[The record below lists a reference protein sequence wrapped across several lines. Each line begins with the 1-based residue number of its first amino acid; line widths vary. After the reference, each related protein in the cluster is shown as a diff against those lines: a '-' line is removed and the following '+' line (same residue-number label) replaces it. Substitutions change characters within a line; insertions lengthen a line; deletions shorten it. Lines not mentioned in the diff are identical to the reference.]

1 MNSPQSMLL
10 AHAVLTV
17 LLATVTADISHAQQ
31 PPSIT
36 LHAKVR
42 PLPHAYQG
50 PFVKRE
56 DGAIVAVN
64 STESLVSRD
73 GGQTWNARPLFTAEQ
88 QAARPLV
95 LRDERAVLRTQ
106 SGAII
111 VAFMNDRE
119 KHWTWKNELHDA
131 PGAILP
137 TYAMRSLDGGQTW
150 QDIHKLHDDWTGAV
164 RDIIQTKEGRVIIA
178 AQKMLHDP
186 GRHATV
192 TYWSDDNGRSWKS
205 SNVIDLGGQGHH
217 GGNMEPTL
225 VELNDGRVWML
236 IRTNW
241 GEFWSAWSHDGGR
254 NWRVLQPS
262 GIAASSAPA
271 IIKRL
276 ASGRLAFVWNQ
287 LYPEGQTSFKLSGGD
302 GIWSETPVSNHRE
315 ELSIAF
321 SSDEGKNWSQ
331 PVVLARQPGK
341 WLSYPYLFEPQPGKL
356 WLTTMQGGLRVEFS
370 EADFVR

>member
-1 MNSPQSMLL
+1 
-10 AHAVLTV
+10 V
-17 LLATVTADISHAQQ
+17 
-31 PPSIT
+31 
-36 LHAKVR
+36 
-42 PLPHAYQG
+42 
-50 PFVKRE
+50 
-56 DGAIVAVN
+56 
-64 STESLVSRD
+64 
-73 GGQTWNARPLFTAEQ
+73 
-88 QAARPLV
+88 
-95 LRDERAVLRTQ
+95 
-106 SGAII
+106 II
-111 VAFMNDRE
+111 VAFMNDHE

-137 TYAMRSLDGGQTW
+137 TYVMRSLDGGQTW
-150 QDIHKLHDDWTGAV
+150 QDIQKLHDDWTGAV

-192 TYWSDDNGRSWKS
+192 TYWSDDDGRAWKS

-262 GIAASSAPA
+262 GVAASSAPA

-276 ASGRLAFVWNQ
+276 ASGRLALVWNQ
-287 LYPEGQTSFKLSGGD
+287 LYPEGQSSFKLSGGD

-315 ELSIAF
+315 ELSLAF

-370 EADFVR
+370 EADFAR

>member
-1 MNSPQSMLL
+1 MTSQHTTLL
-10 AHAVLTV
+10 SHAVLTV
-17 LLATVTADISHAQQ
+17 LFATVTADIAHAQQ
-31 PPSIT
+31 PPPIA

-42 PLPHAYQG
+42 PLPHSHQG
-50 PFVKRE
+50 PFVKRA

-64 STESLVSRD
+64 SAESLVSRD
-73 GGQTWNARPLFTAEQ
+73 GGQTWKAQPLFTPEQ

-95 LRDERAVLRTQ
+95 IRDERAIVRTQ

-119 KHWTWKNELHDA
+119 KHWTWKNELRDA

-137 TYAMRSLDGGQTW
+137 TYVMRSLDGGQTW
-150 QDIHKLHDDWTGAV
+150 QDMQKLHDDWTGAV
-164 RDIIQTKEGRVIIA
+164 RDMIQTKEGRVIIA

-192 TYWSDDNGRSWKS
+192 TYWSDDDGRSWKS

-254 NWRVLQPS
+254 MWRVLQPS

-276 ASGRLAFVWNQ
+276 ASGRLALVWNQ
-287 LYPEGQTSFKLSGGD
+287 LYPEGHLSFKLSGGD

-315 ELSIAF
+315 ELSLAF
-321 SSDEGKNWSQ
+321 SNDEGKSWSR
-331 PVVLARQPGK
+331 PVVVARQAGK
-341 WLSYPYLFEPQPGKL
+341 WLSYPYLFEPEAGKL
-356 WLTTMQGGLRVEFS
+356 WLTTMQGGLRVELS
-370 EADFVR
+370 EADFAR